1 MAVAVADAAV
11 MTLSA
16 FRERYRHYALT
27 IRRVSAELVRKRL
40 TYFDRLFEFLERPQ
54 SAGELISKLEP
65 RTITAFL
72 IDYAPRHGPGSRQD
86 MHAALRALLRFA
98 YEEGF
103 MAQDLSVLVPTV
115 RSRASARLPRA
126 LPESCIVELERSI
139 ERHSPEGRRDAAIV
153 CLLSTYG
160 VRGVQIRRLRLE
172 HIDWENERIHFGA
185 CKGGRPIE
193 QHLTA
198 KAGNRLADYI
208 AAGRPESSCRE
219 VFLTPSTATAL
230 PHSQA
235 LSWIIRRRL
244 QQAGVSV
251 PAGVS
256 RGTHGFRHAFAVRM
270 VGRVPFKDLADMLGH
285 RSPSSTLLYSKVDVQ
300 ALQHAA
306 LPWPGG
312 PA

>member
-1 MAVAVADAAV
+1 
-11 MTLSA
+11 
-16 FRERYRHYALT
+16 
-27 IRRVSAELVRKRL
+27 
-40 TYFDRLFEFLERPQ
+40 
-54 SAGELISKLEP
+54 
-65 RTITAFL
+65 
-72 IDYAPRHGPGSRQD
+72 

-115 RSRASARLPRA
+115 RSRASAHLPRA
-126 LPESCIVELERSI
+126 LPESCIAALEGSI

-160 VRGVQIRRLRLE
+160 VRGAQIRRLRLE
-172 HIDWENERIHFGA
+172 HLDWERARIHFGA

-193 QHLTA
+193 QHLTVR
-198 KAGNRLADYI
+198 AGNRLADYI
-208 AAGRPESSCRE
+208 ANGRPQSSCRE
-219 VFLTPSTATAL
+219 VFLEPSTATAL
-230 PHSQA
+230 ADSQA
-235 LSWIIRRRL
+235 LSRIIDRRL
-244 QQAGVSV
+244 QQAGVCV

-256 RGTHGFRHAFAVRM
+256 RGTHGFRHAFATRM

-285 RSPSSTLLYSKVDVQ
+285 RSPSSTLVYSKVDVQ
-300 ALQHAA
+300 ALSQAA